1 MPRQSVQPEPQRA
14 DPQRVLFVCLGNI
27 CRSPLAEGVFRHL
40 VQERGLGD
48 RFRVDSAG
56 TAGYHAGE
64 PPDPRST
71 EAAERHGVRLTGAAR
86 KVARRDVDEPGVVVA
101 MDQSNRRALERLRGR
116 AGQAEIVMMREYDP
130 VDAGAD
136 VPDPYYGA
144 PDGFEEVYQIL
155 ARSCR
160 GLLDDLTGSGD

>member
-1 MPRQSVQPEPQRA
+1 MPRQPVHPEPR
-14 DPQRVLFVCLGNI
+14 RVLFVCLGNI

-40 VQERGLGD
+40 AEERGLGD
-48 RFRVDSAG
+48 RFLVDSAG

-71 EAAERHGVRLTGAAR
+71 AAAERHGVRLTGAAR
-86 KVARRDVDEPGVVVA
+86 KVARRDVDAPGVVVA

-116 AGQAEIVMMREYDP
+116 AGQAEIVMMRDYDP

-136 VPDPYYGA
+136 VPDPYYGGS
-144 PDGFEEVYQIL
+144 DGFEEVYQIL

-160 GLLDDLTGSGD
+160 GLLDDLIGSGD

>member
-1 MPRQSVQPEPQRA
+1 MPRQPLHPEPR
-14 DPQRVLFVCLGNI
+14 RVLFVCLGNI

-40 VQERGLGD
+40 AEERGLGD
-48 RFRVDSAG
+48 QFLVDSAG

-71 EAAERHGVRLTGAAR
+71 AAAERHGVRLTGAAR
-86 KVARRDVDEPGVVVA
+86 KVARRDVDAPGVVVA

-116 AGQAEIVMMREYDP
+116 AGQAEIVMMGDYDP

-136 VPDPYYGA
+136 VPDPYYGG

-160 GLLDDLTGSGD
+160 GLLDDLIGSDD